1 MKGDL
6 DYLIK
11 SLIEWYCSQK
21 GFDDNNKI
29 TNFNNDNDFNITKIR
44 MLIFFVATAKGKES
58 EFLDN
63 GNFEF
68 YALPNGI
75 YEKYS
80 YDIIKS
86 NNNDISFG
94 KFNRDN
100 FTIKNLYSYNMNNN
114 EIDSAISVLKE
125 KSPTLILRSPLELVN
140 IGKRRL
146 SYQSAY
152 SRAEMNN
159 KIIEKMSINLM
170 KTEKQY
176 YN

>member
-1 MKGDL
+1 MKDDL

-44 MLIFFVATAKGKES
+44 MLIFFVATAKGDES
-58 EFLDN
+58 VFLNN

-80 YDIIKS
+80 YDFIKS
-86 NNNDISFG
+86 NNNEISFG

-100 FTIKNLYSYNMNNN
+100 FTIKKPYSLNSNIK

-125 KSPTLILRSPLELVN
+125 KSLTLILKSPLELVN
-140 IGKRRL
+140 IGKKRL

-152 SRAEMNN
+152 SIAEMNN
-159 KIIEKMSINLM
+159 KVINKMSVNLM

-176 YN
+176 YT